1 MRKSNSVYPKAIQE
15 NKESTGKD
23 IDNTESHRHYTDG
36 KEENVIYEET
46 EQRTQD
52 DDDDD
57 DDDDG
62 TDVVDSG
69 TGDGLTPLM
78 KAALAGNLEQVK
90 GLIAQGAG
98 QLHAQGE
105 GNETAL
111 TLTREGNVIK
121 QIVAS
126 VKELRAKT
134 KHLKEEDIATEL
146 EEETATVLDSIDYTR
161 MIENLCPNEAF
172 KREEIIVLEK
182 KFRTILPVYKA
193 IREKLLKAGAYDV
206 RTIKNQ
212 ETRYVL
218 MRKVM
223 WPSVLMV

>member
-23 IDNTESHRHYTDG
+23 GDNTESHRHYTDG

-46 EQRTQD
+46 EQRTQ

-111 TLTREGNVIK
+111 TLTREENVIK
-121 QIVAS
+121 HIVAS
-126 VKELRAKT
+126 LKELRAKT
-134 KHLKEEDIATEL
+134 KHLKVEDIAKEL
-146 EEETATVLDSIDYTR
+146 EEETATVLDSIVYTR
-161 MIENLCPNEAF
+161 MIENLCTNEAF

-223 WPSVLMV
+223 WQSVLMV